1 MPLPP
6 RTAHKGELGIL
17 IIEMAQGFKRFPRR
31 KSDHAQHQKTS
42 NEDEWLCHV
51 SSPSNLPTF
60 IYLVTHK
67 NQR

>member
-6 RTAHKGELGIL
+6 RTAHIGELGIL
-17 IIEMAQGFKRFPRR
+17 FIEMAQGFKRFPRR

-51 SSPSNLPTF
+51 ASLVIYQLLF
-60 IYLVTHK
+60 I
-67 NQR
+67 